1 MVFFL
6 PINIARSF
14 CYLFLRTYLYNK
26 DRLEESMKKFFKE
39 FKDFITRG
47 NILDMAV
54 GVIIGGAFGKIVS
67 SLTNDIIMPL
77 IGAVVGNDVT
87 DWKWVFKQATYD
99 EVTGVIETAEG
110 ALRYGNFIQAIIDY
124 LIIALVLFI
133 IIKLAMASAKK
144 REELKAKAAA
154 RRASGK
160 PLTEEEQQEVEE
172 LPAPSEEVLL
182 LTEIRDLLNKENKP
196 DDK

>member
-1 MVFFL
+1 
-6 PINIARSF
+6 
-14 CYLFLRTYLYNK
+14 
-26 DRLEESMKKFFKE
+26 MKKFFKE

-124 LIIALVLFI
+124 LIITLVLFI

>member
-1 MVFFL
+1 
-6 PINIARSF
+6 
-14 CYLFLRTYLYNK
+14 
-26 DRLEESMKKFFKE
+26 MKKFFKE
-39 FKDFITRG
+39 FKDFINRG

-110 ALRYGNFIQAIIDY
+110 ALRYGNFIQAIIDF

-133 IIKLAMASAKK
+133 IIKLAMAAAKK

>member
-1 MVFFL
+1 
-6 PINIARSF
+6 
-14 CYLFLRTYLYNK
+14 
-26 DRLEESMKKFFKE
+26 MKKFFKE
-39 FKDFITRG
+39 FKDFINRG

-110 ALRYGNFIQAIIDY
+110 ALRYGNFIQAIIDF

-196 DDK
+196 ADK